1 MPDKNFSTKKSV
13 LSFNFRVGKD
23 SRNNNLI
30 NMTDRKLDKMML
42 NSNFKYYDNHEFP
55 KLKQKCSNRNFS
67 IFHTNICSLQ
77 ANSDKLELLTNDLN
91 YDFDVVALFET

>member
-1 MPDKNFSTKKSV
+1 
-13 LSFNFRVGKD
+13 
-23 SRNNNLI
+23 
-30 NMTDRKLDKMML
+30 MML

-55 KLKQKCSNRNFS
+55 KVKQKTNFI

-91 YDFDVVALFET
+91 YDFDVVALFETWTSENNNPYFEAPYIATRLSVFSWYREKH